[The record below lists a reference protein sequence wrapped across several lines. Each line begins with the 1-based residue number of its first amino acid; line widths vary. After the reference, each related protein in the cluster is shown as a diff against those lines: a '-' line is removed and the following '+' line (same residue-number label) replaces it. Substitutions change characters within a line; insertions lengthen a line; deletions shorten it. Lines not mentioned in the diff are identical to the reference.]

1 LTANSPTSP
10 TARSHDDPCPY
21 NPAADARNGFG
32 SEVPSPISL
41 GQLSVRIQ
49 ATLDGF
55 ARAHTNLPG
64 FDLPDPI
71 AMAVAID
78 PQTATLTRRL
88 YVDVE
93 TAGQLTRGQTVIDH
107 LRLTNREPNADVVL
121 EASRERF
128 DSLLKLTLAAD

>member
-1 LTANSPTSP
+1 MACRWVLTVHGQRTEV
-10 TARSHDDPCPY
+10 
-21 NPAADARNGFG
+21 AAKIHMPPK
-32 SEVPSPISL
+32 SIT
-41 GQLSVRIQ
+41 RI
-49 ATLDGF
+49 D
-55 ARAHTNLPG
+55 H
-64 FDLPDPI
+64 PDPI

-88 YVDVE
+88 NVDVE

-128 DSLLKLTLAAD
+128 DDLLKLTLAAD

>member
-1 LTANSPTSP
+1 MHMPPKSIT
-10 TARSHDDPCPY
+10 
-21 NPAADARNGFG
+21 
-32 SEVPSPISL
+32 
-41 GQLSVRIQ
+41 RI
-49 ATLDGF
+49 
-55 ARAHTNLPG
+55 
-64 FDLPDPI
+64 DLPDPI

-88 YVDVE
+88 NVDVE

-128 DSLLKLTLAAD
+128 DDLHTRRRLNRPPAAGAGQARSVLFQCL